1 VIAAL
6 LLPLLL
12 QVPTRPNVVLIV
24 ADDLGYGELGC
35 YGQVKI
41 ATPHL
46 DRLAAEGLRFTQ
58 FYAGAPVCAPSRCVL
73 LTGLHTGHAFVRDN
87 VEVQPEGQLALPA
100 GTFTLA
106 RALDS
111 AGYATGLVGKWG
123 LGAPG
128 SSGTPEKQ
136 GFDEWF
142 GYLCQRQAHSFY
154 PTHLWKNGERV
165 ELAGNA
171 LGATAGREHA
181 QPLLAAEAL
190 AFLERHRAEPFFL
203 YVPFTLPHLA
213 LQPQKRDLAEYRDKF
228 PETPYDGRNGY
239 MPHSTP
245 RAAYAAMVSRLDAD
259 VGRLVA
265 KLDELGLAQE
275 TLVLFTS
282 DNGPTHDV
290 GGVDT
295 EFFASTAGLRGR
307 KGSVYEGGL
316 RVPLIARWPGMVPAG
331 KSCAQV
337 AGFQDV
343 LPTVLELA
351 GVATPPGLDGKSF
364 AATLRDG
371 EPRPRTT
378 LTWEFHGYGQQLAA
392 RRGDWKLVQRELAKG
407 GRAPELYDLAAD
419 PSEVRDV
426 AHEHPELVSELLA
439 EVRAAHR
446 PSAEF
451 PIPFLDPE
459 PSPAKK

>member
-1 VIAAL
+1 MLAAL
-6 LLPLLL
+6 LLALLP
-12 QVPTRPNVVLIV
+12 QAPARPNVVLIV

-35 YGQVKI
+35 YGQEKI
-41 ATPHL
+41 ATPNL
-46 DRLAAEGLRFTQ
+46 DRLASEGLHFTQ

-73 LTGLHTGHAFVRDN
+73 LTGLHSGHAFVRDN
-87 VEVQPEGQLALPA
+87 VEVQPEGQLALPE

-106 RALDS
+106 RGLDS

-128 SSGTPEKQ
+128 SSGTPKKQ

-154 PTHLWKNGERV
+154 PTHLWKNGARV
-165 ELAGNA
+165 ELDGNA
-171 LGATAGREHA
+171 FGATAGQEHA

-228 PETPYDGRNGY
+228 PETPYDGKNGY
-239 MPHSTP
+239 TPHATP
-245 RAAYAAMVSRLDAD
+245 RAAYAAMISRLDAD

-265 KLDELGLAQE
+265 KLDELGLGAN

-295 EFFASTAGLRGR
+295 QFFASTGGLRGR

-316 RVPLIARWPGMVPAG
+316 RVPLIARWTGVVPAG

-351 GVATPPGLDGKSF
+351 GVATPPGLDGVSF
-364 AATLRDG
+364 AAALRDG
-371 EPRPRTT
+371 KARERAT

-392 RRGDWKLVQRELAKG
+392 RRGDWKLVQRELGKG
-407 GRAPELYDLAAD
+407 GRASELYDLAAD
-419 PSEVRDV
+419 PNEARDV
-426 AHEHPELVSELLA
+426 AGEHPELVAELLA

-446 PSAEF
+446 RSDEFPLPYLDGPPSA
-451 PIPFLDPE
+451 P
-459 PSPAKK
+459 K

>member
-1 VIAAL
+1 VLAAVL
-6 LLPLLL
+6 LALAP
-12 QVPTRPNVVLIV
+12 QTPSRPNVVLIV

-35 YGQVKI
+35 YGQTKI
-41 ATPHL
+41 ATPNL
-46 DRLAAEGLRFTQ
+46 DRLAAQGLRFTQ

-73 LTGLHTGHAFVRDN
+73 LTGLHSGHAFVRDN
-87 VEVQPEGQLALPA
+87 VEVQPEGQLALPE

-106 RALDS
+106 RGLDS

-142 GYLCQRQAHSFY
+142 GYLCQREAHSFY
-154 PTHLWKNGERV
+154 PTHLWRNGEKV
-165 ELAGNA
+165 ELEGNA
-171 LGATAGREHA
+171 RGATGGKHHA
-181 QPLLAAEAL
+181 QPLLTAEAL
-190 AFLERHRAEPFFL
+190 DFLERRRAEPFFL

-213 LQPQKRDLAEYRDKF
+213 LQPEERDLEPYRGKF
-228 PETPYDGRNGY
+228 AETPYDGSKGY
-239 MPHSTP
+239 TPHATP
-245 RAAYAAMVSRLDAD
+245 RAAYAAMITRLDAD
-259 VGRLVA
+259 VGRIVA
-265 KLDELGLAQE
+265 KLDALGLGEE

-316 RVPLIARWPGMVPAG
+316 RVPLIARCPGVVPAG

-351 GVATPPGLDGKSF
+351 GIASPPELDGASF
-364 AATLRDG
+364 APALRDG
-371 EPRPRTT
+371 EARPRST
-378 LTWEFHGYGQQLAA
+378 LTFEFHGYGQQLAA
-392 RRGDWKLVQRELAKG
+392 RRGDWKFVQRELAQG
-407 GRAPELYDLAAD
+407 GRGSELYDLATD
-419 PSEVRDV
+419 PAEARDV
-426 AHEHPELVSELLA
+426 AGEHPELVSELLA

-451 PIPFLDPE
+451 PLPYLDAP
-459 PSPAKK
+459 PSTSK

>member
-1 VIAAL
+1 MFAL
-6 LLPLLL
+6 LLLAL
-12 QVPTRPNVVLIV
+12 VPQAPARPNVVLIV

-35 YGQVKI
+35 YGQEKI
-41 ATPHL
+41 ATPNL

-73 LTGLHTGHAFVRDN
+73 LTGLHSGHAFVRDN

-142 GYLCQRQAHSFY
+142 GYLCQREAHSFY
-154 PTHLWKNGERV
+154 PTHLWRNGEKV
-165 ELAGNA
+165 ELEGNA
-171 LGATAGREHA
+171 RGATGGKHHV
-181 QPLLAAEAL
+181 QPLLTAEAL
-190 AFLERHRAEPFFL
+190 DFLERQRAEPFFL

-213 LQPQKRDLAEYRDKF
+213 LQPEERDLDPYRGRF
-228 PETPYDGRNGY
+228 EETPYDGKKGY
-239 MPHSTP
+239 TPHATP
-245 RAAYAAMVSRLDAD
+245 RAAYAAMITRLDAD

-265 KLDELGLAQE
+265 KLDEFGLGEE

-316 RVPLIARWPGMVPAG
+316 RVPLIARWTGVVPAG

-351 GVATPPGLDGKSF
+351 GIATPPELDGASF
-364 AATLRDG
+364 AAALRDG
-371 EPRPRTT
+371 EARPRAT
-378 LTWEFHGYGQQLAA
+378 LTFEFHGYGQQLAA

-407 GRAPELYDLAAD
+407 GRAPELYDLASD
-419 PSEVRDV
+419 PGETRDV
-426 AHEHPELVSELLA
+426 AGEHPELVTELLA

-451 PIPFLDPE
+451 PLPYLDAP
-459 PSPAKK
+459 PSAPK